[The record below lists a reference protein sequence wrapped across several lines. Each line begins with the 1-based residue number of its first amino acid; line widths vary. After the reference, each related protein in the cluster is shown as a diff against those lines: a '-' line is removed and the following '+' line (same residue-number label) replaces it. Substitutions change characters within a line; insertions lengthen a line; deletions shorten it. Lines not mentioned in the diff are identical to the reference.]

1 MKQVFFY
8 LWCHPVW
15 RSDERVSSP
24 DGSVQLS
31 ADSEVDELDLG
42 VVGQQNVLAFDVAMN
57 DLAGVKVG

>member
-1 MKQVFFY
+1 MKQFFY
-8 LWCHPVW
+8 LWRHPVW

-24 DGSVQLS
+24 DSSVQLS